1 MITGQSIEIMED
13 KEMIELLRE
22 FSARYGADVEFKEVP
37 FYENTSY
44 TPPYYND
51 SPQTAVETM
60 RFINRNKKMATVNIE
75 VDKLCY
81 ILADAR
87 MYERLM
93 CCRNDAV
100 RESLDQTL
108 MLYNLQK

>member
-1 MITGQSIEIMED
+1 MITGQSIEMMED
-13 KEMIELLRE
+13 KEKIELLRE
-22 FSARYGADVEFKEVP
+22 FSARYGANIEFKEVP
-37 FYENTSY
+37 YYENTNNYRLS
-44 TPPYYND
+44 
-51 SPQTAVETM
+51 TAVDTM
-60 RFINRNKKMATVNIE
+60 MFVNRNKKMATVNIE
-75 VDKLCY
+75 VDRLCY

-93 CCRNDAV
+93 CCRNGAV

>member
-1 MITGQSIEIMED
+1 
-13 KEMIELLRE
+13 
-22 FSARYGADVEFKEVP
+22 
-37 FYENTSY
+37 
-44 TPPYYND
+44 
-51 SPQTAVETM
+51 
-60 RFINRNKKMATVNIE
+60 MATVNIE
-75 VDKLCY
+75 VDRLCY

-93 CCRNDAV
+93 CCNNDAV